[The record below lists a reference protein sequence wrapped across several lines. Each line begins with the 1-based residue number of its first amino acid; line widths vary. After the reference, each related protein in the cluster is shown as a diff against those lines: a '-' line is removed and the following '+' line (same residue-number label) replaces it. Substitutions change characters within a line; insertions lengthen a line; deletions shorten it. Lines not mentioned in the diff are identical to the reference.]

1 MNSETI
7 KENSIRNHF
16 IILGSDDN
24 IFGSEYTPHRVGL
37 FGICICLSGSAEITV
52 GLKKYKIT
60 EDDLCTIY
68 PDDILHIRKKSSDF
82 KGYVISLIP
91 EFVYSIN
98 TISDTPIYLYIKD
111 NRCISVSKPE
121 QEDIIRRY
129 EDVKTHETK
138 LHNPCRKEILHH
150 LTITLIYE
158 IIGLYKKGETITPL
172 PYSRKDQ
179 LYFDFIELINNYC
192 KQERGIEFYANKLC
206 VSSRYLSV
214 VCKEIA
220 GQTAKRCIDE
230 LVIIGIQT
238 TLVSTILSI
247 AEISDSF
254 NFPNASFFTKY
265 YKEHTGITPKQYRQI
280 EKV

>member
-7 KENSIRNHF
+7 KENSILNHF

-24 IFGSEYTPHRVGL
+24 ILGSEYTPHRVGL

-98 TISDTPIYLYIKD
+98 TISDTPIYFYIKD
-111 NRCISVSKPE
+111 NRCIPVSKPE

-129 EDVKTHETK
+129 ADVNTHSTK
-138 LHNPCRKEILHH
+138 LHNP
-150 LTITLIYE
+150 
-158 IIGLYKKGETITPL
+158 
-172 PYSRKDQ
+172 
-179 LYFDFIELINNYC
+179 
-192 KQERGIEFYANKLC
+192 
-206 VSSRYLSV
+206 
-214 VCKEIA
+214 
-220 GQTAKRCIDE
+220 
-230 LVIIGIQT
+230 
-238 TLVSTILSI
+238 
-247 AEISDSF
+247 
-254 NFPNASFFTKY
+254 
-265 YKEHTGITPKQYRQI
+265 
-280 EKV
+280 